1 MEDDRRKDHSIDEAS
16 INEHE
21 NGKIE
26 PGHEELLDEKELNRR
41 NASVEDT
48 HTTRDMQHTSDAGN
62 VEVPETLEPKREEN
76 FQSPVESVPS
86 PISEASPNNAS
97 NQPLERDDV
106 INDHRQ
112 SNGTSDGLEKDFT
125 IASAGKADILDLQKE
140 ENSSSSSEAKPKD
153 GQDGFDHADNASIP
167 SASIAMGKDVENG
180 HQVDL
185 SNDVSET
192 RVEVSDGA
200 IEIPADTDPS
210 KHLKKINLKRG
221 LIDTAA
227 PFESVKAAV
236 SKFGGIVD
244 WKAHKVQTV
253 ERRAVI
259 EEELERAQEEIPIY
273 RNKSQTAEIAKTQAL
288 KQLDSTKRLIE
299 ELKLNL
305 ERAQTEEQ
313 QAKQDAELAN
323 LRVEELEQ
331 GIADESSVA
340 AKAQLE
346 VAKARYVAAVSELET
361 VKSELELRK
370 KDNNSL
376 SIEKDLA
383 VKRAEEAVLVS
394 KEVEKK
400 VEELT
405 IELINT
411 KESLDSAHMAHLE
424 VEERRMGIDMAK
436 EQDIFNWEKDLK
448 VAEEE
453 LERLNQQILYSKDLK
468 LKLDTA
474 SVLLVKLKTE
484 LAAYMEAKLENEEGH
499 AKVEETEAKKRTHA
513 EIQEAIALAQKKLE
527 EVKLNVEKAI
537 AEVNFLKE
545 AATSLKLE
553 IEREKLEF
561 ANTMQR
567 EGMASVAV
575 ASLEAE
581 LTKTRLE
588 IADLGTREREARER
602 MVELPKQL
610 QAAAQEADQAKSE
623 AQMAREEF
631 CKAKEEVE
639 KAKAEAR
646 VVESRMAATIK
657 EIEAARA
664 SEKLALAA
672 INAFKESELAQ
683 TTNGEDSPACV
694 AISLE
699 EYYEISK
706 RAHDAEEAA
715 KLRVADAISQIEVAK
730 ESELRTLEK
739 MEKVGFERAAQK
751 EALEMAL
758 EKAEKAKEGKLWVE
772 QELRKWRAE
781 NEQRRKAG
789 ESDKGGVNQNE
800 EKERM
805 ESNNFVQLP
814 GTSLSTHQRL
824 SLKASSGSNAE
835 AESSSEVKTAKKKKR
850 SFFPR
855 ILMFLVRRKA
865 QAAKSTST

>member
-26 PGHEELLDEKELNRR
+26 PGHEESLDEKELNRR

-86 PISEASPNNAS
+86 PVSEASPNNAL

-153 GQDGFDHADNASIP
+153 AQDGFDHADNASLP

-192 RVEVSDGA
+192 QVEISDGA

-361 VKSELELRK
+361 VKSELELHK

-411 KESLDSAHMAHLE
+411 KESLDSAHMSHLE

-537 AEVNFLKE
+537 AEVNCLKE

-699 EYYEISK
+699 EYYELSK

>member
-664 SEKLALAA
+664 SEKLALVA

-699 EYYEISK
+699 EYYELSK

>member
-26 PGHEELLDEKELNRR
+26 PGHEESLDEKELNRR

-86 PISEASPNNAS
+86 PVSEASPNNAL

-273 RNKSQTAEIAKTQAL
+273 RNKSQAAEIAKTQAL

-537 AEVNFLKE
+537 AEVNCLKE

-646 VVESRMAATIK
+646 VVESRMAAAIK

-699 EYYEISK
+699 EYYELSK

>member
-664 SEKLALAA
+664 SEKLALVA